1 MSDLLRRIHETAR
14 ALVQGHGCLDSV
26 SALIEARFGRGP
38 GKGTLSKRMSGELD
52 WTLPDIIALEDAAGR
67 YPVTDLLC
75 RRRAGAV
82 AGAVRV
88 DLIAQAGAISKEH
101 GEAMDAMM
109 RAIGSQDAGDRA
121 RAAVEMREAIEAMT
135 KALRALEGA

>member
-1 MSDLLRRIHETAR
+1 
-14 ALVQGHGCLDSV
+14 
-26 SALIEARFGRGP
+26 
-38 GKGTLSKRMSGELD
+38 
-52 WTLPDIIALEDAAGR
+52 
-67 YPVTDLLC
+67 
-75 RRRAGAV
+75 
-82 AGAVRV
+82 VRV